1 VLLIGFLI
9 SLLIGY
15 GAEKHGALTTAGA
28 AWAVV
33 LGTIV
38 FGLGG
43 GVPGL
48 CLIAFFLTCT
58 ALGRYRKSEKSQRTE
73 GIVEKGDCRD
83 ATQVLA
89 NGGPAAVF
97 CLLYAA
103 TGQSLFYVGALA
115 ALAAATADTWA
126 TEIGLLSPTAPRDVL
141 TWREV
146 TPGTSGAV
154 SVAGLVG
161 TVAGAAFIA
170 FLTLGEPT
178 NGTLLR
184 ALFITMGGTAG
195 GILDS
200 ILGATVQEQ
209 RTCLS
214 CNAKT
219 EQQRHNCG
227 GQTVRSAGVAGLDND
242 AVNALAGALGGTL
255 AALAWWLVGGV
266 ESELGPIR

>member
-1 VLLIGFLI
+1 LLLIGFLI
-9 SLLIGY
+9 SLFIAY
-15 GAEKHGALTTAGA
+15 GAEQRGALTTAGA

-33 LGTIV
+33 VGTVV

-48 CLIAFFLTCT
+48 GLVAFFLTGT
-58 ALGRYRKSEKSQRTE
+58 AMSRYRKGEKAELTQ
-73 GIVEKGDCRD
+73 GVVEKGDCRD

-103 TGQSLFYVGALA
+103 TDQPLFYVGALA

-126 TEIGLLSPTAPRDVL
+126 TEIGLLSKLRPRHVL

-146 TPGTSGAV
+146 PPGTSGAV
-154 SVAGLVG
+154 TAAGLVG

-170 FLTLGEPT
+170 LLSLGEPEH
-178 NGTLLR
+178 GTVLR
-184 ALFITMGGTAG
+184 ALFIAMGGTAG
-195 GILDS
+195 GLMDS

-209 RTCLS
+209 RSCLQ
-214 CNAKT
+214 CGAKT
-219 EQQRHNCG
+219 EQQRHQCG
-227 GQTVRSAGVAGLDND
+227 GQTVWSAGVPGIDND
-242 AVNALAGALGGTL
+242 TVNALATALGGTL
-255 AALAWWLVGGV
+255 AALAWWIVG
-266 ESELGPIR
+266 